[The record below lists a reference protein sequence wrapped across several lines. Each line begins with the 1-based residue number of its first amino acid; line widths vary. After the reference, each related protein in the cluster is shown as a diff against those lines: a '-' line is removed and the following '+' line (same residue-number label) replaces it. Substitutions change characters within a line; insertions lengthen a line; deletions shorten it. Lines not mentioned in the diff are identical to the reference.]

1 MRRDIG
7 IAQKNIPMRLRE
19 TDPHIVLKLLQ
30 NETIANR
37 LGIDTSIIAQKLTPP
52 LPGEK
57 KLTIAETI
65 QREVN
70 WVQSLGVEEIM
81 AQRKKL
87 GIGKKTDESAVQQEG
102 EDKADLMSKFDKE
115 GDYDIPEGF
124 FGKMW
129 WDVKKVMLMI
139 AVSPLFDTVVYLSI
153 IVSSVLLAFEMP
165 APEIPGP
172 LPYSALV
179 FSGYV
184 FNAIFMVECVSKIGA
199 YGFYLPNFE
208 DYPAYIRS
216 NWNKLDFFV
225 VSVSILEVD

>member
-1 MRRDIG
+1 
-7 IAQKNIPMRLRE
+7 
-19 TDPHIVLKLLQ
+19 
-30 NETIANR
+30 
-37 LGIDTSIIAQKLTPP
+37 
-52 LPGEK
+52 
-57 KLTIAETI
+57 
-65 QREVN
+65 
-70 WVQSLGVEEIM
+70 VEEIM

-87 GIGKKTDESAVQQEG
+87 GIGKKQDDAGVVQQEG

-115 GDYDIPEGF
+115 GDHDIPEDF
-124 FGKMW
+124 LGKLW

-153 IVSSVLLAFEMP
+153 IVSSILLAFEMP

-179 FSGYV
+179 FAGYV
-184 FNAIFMVECVSKIGA
+184 FNAIFMVECLSKIGA

-225 VSVSILEVD
+225 VSVSILEVDSILKP